1 MNTSKIIG
9 AAVFAAVAI
18 GGADR
23 ATADTTSRFDRDSS
37 SPMHATE
44 MQIAHADHATIGIE
58 GAYVQQSIGKSGT
71 SGGYMT
77 LHNHGKQ
84 DDRLLGVRTP
94 VAGKAQIHQTSI
106 GANGV
111 ATMRP
116 VDAVEVPAGGMAELK
131 PGGLHM
137 MLMQLNHALEPGM
150 DVPLT
155 LIFEKA
161 GEVTITVRVMAIGKG
176 GANHGNMNMD
186 HGHMSHGTMDAGAPD
201 GGQ

>member
-1 MNTSKIIG
+1 MSMSRIIG
-9 AAVFAAVAI
+9 AAVFAAAAI
-18 GGADR
+18 GSADGAASRLDHDST
-23 ATADTTSRFDRDSS
+23 TAIPAAAIRV
-37 SPMHATE
+37 A
-44 MQIAHADHATIGIE
+44 AGDHATISIE

-77 LHNHGKQ
+77 LHNNGQQ
-84 DDRLLGVRTP
+84 DDRLLGIRTP
-94 VAGKAQIHQTSI
+94 AAVKAQIHRTSL

-131 PGGLHM
+131 PGGFHM
-137 MLMQLNHALEPGM
+137 MLMELNHALEPGM
-150 DVPLT
+150 EIRLT

-161 GEVTITVRVMAIGKG
+161 GEVTITVPVMAIGHG
-176 GANHGNMNMD
+176 GMNHGEMNHGGMD
-186 HGHMSHGTMDAGAPD
+186 GRSSN